1 MRIELS
7 QIIPQDARRSLGF
20 PKVAQLLPG
29 QTPHP
34 VLEDLRKFLG
44 QISTKLSHKSRPG
57 VTAANRS
64 AVHVEVASDLHCEKA
79 WDTVIDRIL

>member
-7 QIIPQDARRSLGF
+7 QIIHQDARRSLGF
-20 PKVAQLLPG
+20 LGVTQLLPG

-34 VLEDLRKFLG
+34 VLEDLRKFFG
-44 QISTKLSHKSRPG
+44 QISRKLSHKPRLG

-64 AVHVEVASDLHCEKA
+64 AIHVVASDLHCEKA
-79 WDTVIDRIL
+79 

>member
-34 VLEDLRKFLG
+34 VLEDFRKFFG
-44 QISTKLSHKSRPG
+44 QLSRKLSYKPG
-57 VTAANRS
+57 PKVTTANRS
-64 AVHVEVASDLHCEKA
+64 AIHVEVASDLHYEKA
-79 WDTVIDRIL
+79 WDTVNA